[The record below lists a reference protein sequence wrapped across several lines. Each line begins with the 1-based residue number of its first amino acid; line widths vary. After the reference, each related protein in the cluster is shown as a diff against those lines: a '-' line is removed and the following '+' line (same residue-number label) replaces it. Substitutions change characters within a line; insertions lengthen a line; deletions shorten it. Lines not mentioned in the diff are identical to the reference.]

1 MKKKQVFEAAR
12 NLTQRKFRDYKEKL
26 RSVNPPCVPF
36 VGQYMTTVG
45 TTLSISLYSFY
56 RNVFISFNFY

>member
-36 VGQYMTTVG
+36 VGQCKTTVG
-45 TTLSISLYSFY
+45 TTLSMPLYSLY

>member
-36 VGQYMTTVG
+36 VGQCKAKAG